1 MNEQLQLI
9 LVIFIVMVAVA
20 YTFLKAKKRFTA
32 NNASCGGCDK
42 CGH

>member
-9 LVIFIVMVAVA
+9 LVIFIVMAVVA
-20 YTFLKAKKRFTA
+20 YSFLKAKKRFTA
-32 NNASCGGCDK
+32 KNSSCGGCDK